1 MDAKEIDEKLKE
13 IEFFQSEFERIYMN
27 RSWFIKIFTT
37 KKARKLLYEADKK
50 LKEFT
55 VYN

>member
-13 IEFFQSEFERIYMN
+13 IKFLQSEFERIYTN
-27 RSWFIKIFTT
+27 RTWFIKIFTT